1 MSHLTAIID
10 LSNKGHKMEKTAY
23 EIMREAMEILK
34 EKEPKHAYAVMAG
47 YALAGVTDVEMANR
61 ILKLVKENH

>member
-1 MSHLTAIID
+1 MSYPYPIID

-23 EIMREAMEILK
+23 EIMREAMDILK
-34 EKEPKHAYAVMAG
+34 EKDPKNAYACMAG
-47 YALAGVTDVEMANR
+47 YALAAITDVEMANR